1 MQHQQQNG
9 GIQPDHVQVQDQQ
22 QDQQQVLEHTQ
33 QKAGEAIVSEAK
45 DASVVP
51 AGFEGPE
58 KILEIDFNPSM
69 GKSLREVN
77 RETWDAIL
85 DLARC
90 QILSKMS
97 NEFLDAYVLSE
108 SSLFVYSHKVFIK
121 TCGTT
126 TLLRCLP
133 LLLKVAESRGLELQ
147 WIGYT
152 RKNFIFPDDQEF
164 PHSSFAQEIEYTKKC
179 RGPQGGALNGGAYIL
194 GDLLA
199 DHWYVYVADYCG
211 DANQS
216 SERNVNIMMYDLDID
231 VCQGFYRQPE
241 LDLEADA
248 QRAAYEVAKINDL
261 CGPDAIVD
269 DRMFEPCG
277 YSLNALQDESFYT
290 LHVTPEPEY
299 SYASFETNLEIS
311 DYTDLLTKTLRAFR
325 PKRFA
330 ITMFADEA
338 ALEKIRQCPTQ
349 LTSVAAGCTYRR
361 ETQSTT
367 SIRAD
372 YACRM
377 SVYVMENQTS
387 SS

>member
-1 MQHQQQNG
+1 MEQ
-9 GIQPDHVQVQDQQ
+9 IQ
-22 QDQQQVLEHTQ
+22 ENTQ
-33 QKAGEAIVSEAK
+33 QPGDAAAGGQLVG
-45 DASVVP
+45 
-51 AGFEGPE
+51 GFEGPE
-58 KILEIDFNPSM
+58 KILEIDFNPEV
-69 GKSLREVN
+69 GESLRKLD

-90 QILSKMS
+90 QILSKVS

-108 SSLFVYSHKVFIK
+108 SSLFVYSHKAFIK

-133 LLLKVAESRGLELQ
+133 LLLEEAEKLGMELQ

-152 RKNFIFPDDQEF
+152 RKNFIFPEDQVF

-179 RGPQGGALNGGAYIL
+179 FGPKGEPLTGGAYIL

-199 DHWYVYVADYCG
+199 DHWYVYVSDYC
-211 DANQS
+211 DENQS
-216 SERNVNIMMYDLDID
+216 SERNVNIMMYDLDPD
-231 VCQGFYRQPE
+231 VCQGFYRQPT

-248 QRAAYEVAKINDL
+248 NRAAYEVAKINEL
-261 CGPDAIVD
+261 CGPNAIVD

-277 YSLNALQDESFYT
+277 YSLNAIEGESFYT

-299 SYASFETNLEIS
+299 SYASFETNLEVP
-311 DYTDLLTKTLRAFR
+311 DYTDLIAKTLRAFR

-338 ALEKIRQCPTQ
+338 ALEKIRSCPTQ
-349 LTSVAAGCTYRR
+349 LTSVAAGCTYKRQ
-361 ETQSTT
+361 TQSTT
-367 SIRAD
+367 CIRAD

-377 SVYVMENQTS
+377 SVYTIEGETS
-387 SS
+387 S